1 MPTSRVAD
9 LDRDRRRDARAC
21 FRAAEDQP
29 GQLAAHCLRP
39 GRIELFSTGQ
49 HAVAICFDRAGHE
62 PGSQICLG
70 HPASSRADS
79 DDRHMAAATGA
90 SLRELME
97 GMGTLARARRRLVL
111 IVPVLLAGAKVLVS
125 GRRVNGR
132 CSLGVTATSARN
144 AWAVG
149 EAGDPDKGYT
159 KTLILHWNGTA
170 WKTVPS
176 PGNARGA
183 SSELLGVAAVSD
195 RDARAVGDETLVLH
209 WNGTS
214 RKRVPSPSLAHGSV
228 LTGVAATSR
237 AA

>member
-1 MPTSRVAD
+1 M
-9 LDRDRRRDARAC
+9 
-21 FRAAEDQP
+21 
-29 GQLAAHCLRP
+29 
-39 GRIELFSTGQ
+39 
-49 HAVAICFDRAGHE
+49 
-62 PGSQICLG
+62 
-70 HPASSRADS
+70 
-79 DDRHMAAATGA
+79 
-90 SLRELME
+90 
-97 GMGTLARARRRLVL
+97 
-111 IVPVLLAGAKVLVS
+111 S

-132 CSLGVTATSARN
+132 RSLGVTATSARN

-214 RKRVPSPSLAHGSV
+214 RKRVPSPSLAHGSA